1 MKNATLPALRV
12 SDAFRHQVEQALG
25 EEETLSAFIE
35 DAVRHEIHRRQARA
49 QFLERGLE
57 SARNARETGVYY
69 PAQSV
74 LDELDQMLST
84 K

>member
-1 MKNATLPALRV
+1 MKNTTLPALRV
-12 SDAFRHQVEQALG
+12 SDAFRRQVEQALD

-35 DAVRHEIHRRQARA
+35 DAVRHEVDRRQARSE
-49 QFLERGLE
+49 FLERGLD
-57 SARNARETGVYY
+57 SARNARETGKYV

-74 LDELDQMLST
+74 LDELDRVLNT